1 MQDSEDAPARPLLW
15 VLLTAVSVLLLSLIP
30 LIWTPRF
37 YFWDD
42 TENGAYG
49 VWYHLGESLL
59 SGTVPILN
67 PQVWSSGNYAAE
79 GQWGTWNPLIM
90 AISVIVYLAP
100 DAVIVTTSLKIAFL
114 VVGGVG
120 CYLLS
125 RSFRV
130 PPALALVAGVAS
142 PLNGF
147 TTFFDAPSWV
157 TGQLAWALLPYFWML
172 LKLAAE
178 GRRSPFWAFLAG
190 YLVVAIGYVAG
201 TVAVGFVLLAVGVDA
216 LLKRRWAPAWRI
228 AAIGFALVMVAVVV
242 YLPGVLTAAV
252 TTRST
257 TAIANDDFM
266 GVDLSGLLS
275 STIATAF
282 PMMPSWWW
290 GGFSAPAPALY
301 IAWFLPLVAFLSWRR
316 IRGYAP
322 EIRDILFFAALSLMF
337 VLLPSTVGPLRYPAR
352 FMPYLALVCVLLCVV
367 LLSHALA
374 SHPSKLSLLGA
385 TGAIAFGV
393 YGAWA
398 QYPDRYMTVFVAG
411 LLAVTAICAV
421 WWRMRGNPLPLGKL
435 PLASFVAVVCL
446 GITFGTTFLQHRTTG
461 GSPLSNSHV
470 PADTA
475 VPKGVLADVRG
486 EVLVVGDPLDYPQDE
501 STWSRTL
508 MANTWYLSPASVL
521 NRYQLIGHTQY
532 NNALCLRYLGGTCP
546 ELLGRLFERRDDT
559 GLLLVDELGIDNI
572 QILKK
577 SFEGNQRPAANNNYV
592 GRQDA
597 LPIRSVPAGWR
608 QVSDDG
614 DIALWSREVPTDS
627 SGGLVWTSAGTTVTE
642 TGRTTTEVTLR
653 VDQVPSGGGRAAL
666 GRLPWPGYE
675 ARGAR
680 IGSPVDGFL
689 LTVDVPEDAAGQTV
703 SVAFTPPG
711 WTAGVALWSAGV
723 GGIIV
728 WAAVDL
734 IAGRRRRAQA
744 EAEAGGPRLAT
755 EPLTGHSV
763 P

>member
-1 MQDSEDAPARPLLW
+1 MQDSEDASARSPLWL
-15 VLLTAVSVLLLSLIP
+15 LLTAFSVLLLSLIP
-30 LIWTPRF
+30 LIWRPRF

-49 VWYHLGESLL
+49 VWYHLGESLV

-90 AISVIVYLAP
+90 AIGVIVYLAP
-100 DAVIVTTSLKIAFL
+100 DAVAVTTSLKIAFL

-125 RSFRV
+125 RSFKV

-147 TTFFDAPSWV
+147 TMFFDAPSWV

-172 LKLAAE
+172 LKLATD
-178 GRRSPFWAFLAG
+178 GRRSPLWAFLAG
-190 YLVVAIGYVAG
+190 YLVVTIGYVAG

-216 LLKRRWAPAWRI
+216 LLKRRWETAWRT
-228 AAIGFALVMVAVVV
+228 AAIGFALMMVAVVV

-316 IRGYAP
+316 IRAYAP
-322 EIRDILFFAALSLMF
+322 QIRDILFFAALSLMF

-352 FMPYLALVCVLLCVV
+352 FMPYLALVCILLCVV
-367 LLSHALA
+367 LLSHTLA
-374 SHPSKLSLLGA
+374 KHPSKLSLLGA

-398 QYPDRYMTVFVAG
+398 QYPDRYMTVFLTGV
-411 LLAVTAICAV
+411 LAIAAICV
-421 WWRMRGNPLPLGKL
+421 MWWRMRGNTL
-435 PLASFVAVVCL
+435 PLAKLSLASFIALVCL
-446 GITFGTTFLQHRTTG
+446 GVTFGTTLLQHRTTG
-461 GSPLSNSHV
+461 GSPLSNSAV
-470 PADTA
+470 PSETA
-475 VPKGVLADVRG
+475 IPKGVLADVSG

-521 NRYQLIGHTQY
+521 NRYQLIGHTEY
-532 NNALCLRYLGGTCP
+532 NKALCLRYLGGTCP
-546 ELLGRLFERRDDT
+546 ELLDRLFERRDATDM
-559 GLLLVDELGIDNI
+559 LLVDELGIDNV

-577 SFEGNQRPAANNNYV
+577 SFDGNQRPSASNNYV
-592 GRQDA
+592 GRQA
-597 LPIRSVPAGWR
+597 AVPIRSLPAGWR

-614 DIALWSREVPTDS
+614 EIALWSRDVSKDA
-627 SGGLVWTSAGTTVTE
+627 SGGLVWESAGTKLTE
-642 TGRTTTEVTLR
+642 TGRTATEVTLR

-666 GRLPWPGYE
+666 ARLPWPGYE
-675 ARGAR
+675 ARGAS

-689 LTVDVPEDAAGQTV
+689 LSVDVPEEAAGRTV

-711 WTAGVALWSAGV
+711 WAAGVALWSVGV
-723 GGIIV
+723 GGMILWTAFDLV
-728 WAAVDL
+728 AA
-734 IAGRRRRAQA
+734 RRRRTPA
-744 EAEAGGPRLAT
+744 EAA
-755 EPLTGHSV
+755 V
-763 P
+763 PVRS

>member
-1 MQDSEDAPARPLLW
+1 MQDREDAPARSLLW
-15 VLLTAVSVLLLSLIP
+15 ILVTGVSVLALSLVP
-30 LIWTPRF
+30 LIRTPRF

-90 AISVIVYLAP
+90 LIGVIVYFAP
-100 DAVIVTTSLKIAFL
+100 DAVVVTTSLKIAFL
-114 VVGGVG
+114 VIGGIG

-125 RSFRV
+125 RSFKV

-147 TTFFDAPSWV
+147 TMFFDAPSWV
-157 TGQLAWALLPYFWML
+157 TGQLAWALVPYFWML
-172 LKLAAE
+172 LKMASD
-178 GRRSPFWAFLAG
+178 GRRSPLWAFLVG
-190 YLVVAIGYVAG
+190 YLVVTIGYVAG

-216 LLKRRWAPAWRI
+216 LLKRHWTKAWRT
-228 AAIGFALVMVAVVV
+228 AALGFGLVLVAVVV

-275 STIATAF
+275 STIATAY

-290 GGFSAPAPALY
+290 GGLSAPAPALY

-316 IRGYAP
+316 IRAYAP
-322 EIRDILFFAALSLMF
+322 QIRDILFFAALSLMF

-352 FMPYLALVCVLLCVV
+352 FMPYLAMVCILLCVV

-374 SHPSKLSLLGA
+374 RHPSKLSLSGA

-393 YGAWA
+393 YGGWA
-398 QYPDRYMTVFVAG
+398 QFPDRYVAVFLAG
-411 LLAVTAICAV
+411 LVAIAAICLL
-421 WWRMRGNPLPLGKL
+421 WWRMRGNTIPLDKL
-435 PLASFVAVVCL
+435 SMASSIAVICL
-446 GITFGTTFLQHRTTG
+446 GVTLGTTLLQYRTTEV
-461 GSPLSNSHV
+461 SPLSDSAV

-475 VPKGVLADVRG
+475 IPKGVLADVRG

-508 MANTWYLSPASVL
+508 LANTWYLSPASVL
-521 NRYQLIGHTQY
+521 NRYQLIGHTEY
-532 NNALCLRYLGGTCP
+532 NKALCLRYLGGTCA
-546 ELLGRLFERRDDT
+546 ELLDRLFERRDET
-559 GLLLVDELGIDNI
+559 GMLLADELGIDNI

-577 SFEGNQRPAANNNYV
+577 SFEGNQRPAASNNYI

-597 LPIRSVPAGWR
+597 VPVRSVPAGWH

-614 DIALWSREVPTDS
+614 EIALWSRDIPTGS
-627 SGGLVWTSAGTTVTE
+627 SGGLVWTSAGTKLTE
-642 TGRTTTEVTLR
+642 TGRTATEVTLR
-653 VDQVPSGGGRAAL
+653 VDEVASGGGRAAL
-666 GRLPWPGYE
+666 GRLPWPGYT
-675 ARGAR
+675 ASGTNVT
-680 IGSPVDGFL
+680 SPVDGFL
-689 LTVDVPEDAAGQTV
+689 LAVDVPEHSAGSTL
-703 SVAFTPPG
+703 SVAFIPPG
-711 WTAGVALWSAGV
+711 WAEGVSLWCVGV
-723 GGIIV
+723 GGMFLWMAWDV
-728 WAAVDL
+728 VAA
-734 IAGRRRRAQA
+734 RRRRAST
-744 EAEAGGPRLAT
+744 ENHPSTESRLAT
-755 EPLTGHSV
+755 EKAP
-763 P
+763 

>member
-1 MQDSEDAPARPLLW
+1 MQDSEEAPSRSPLW
-15 VLLTAVSVLLLSLIP
+15 VLLTALSVLLLSLVP
-30 LIWTPRF
+30 LIWHPRF

-49 VWYHLGESLL
+49 VWYHLGESLV

-90 AISVIVYLAP
+90 AIGVVVYLAS
-100 DAVIVTTSLKIAFL
+100 DAVVVATTLKIAFL

-125 RSFRV
+125 RSFKV

-147 TTFFDAPSWV
+147 TMFFDAPSWV

-172 LKLAAE
+172 LKLASD
-178 GRRSPFWAFLAG
+178 GRRSPLWAFLVG
-190 YLVVAIGYVAG
+190 YLVVTIGYVAG

-216 LLKRRWAPAWRI
+216 LLKRQWVTAWRI
-228 AAIGFALVMVAVVV
+228 AAIGLALVTVAVVV

-266 GVDLSGLLS
+266 GVNLSGLLS

-290 GGFSAPAPALY
+290 TGFSAPAPALY

-316 IRGYAP
+316 IRSYAP
-322 EIRDILFFAALSLMF
+322 QIRDILSFAALSLMF
-337 VLLPSTVGPLRYPAR
+337 VLLPSTMGPLRYPAR
-352 FMPYLALVCVLLCVV
+352 FMPYLALVCILLCVV
-367 LLSHALA
+367 LISRARA
-374 SHPSKLSLLGA
+374 ERPSKLSLLGA

-393 YGAWA
+393 YGSWA
-398 QYPDRYMTVFVAG
+398 QYPDRYMTVFLAG
-411 LLAVTAICAV
+411 LIAIAGICAM
-421 WWRMRGNPLPLGKL
+421 WWRMRGNGLLLGKL
-435 PLASFVAVVCL
+435 SMASFIALVCL
-446 GITFGTTFLQHRTTG
+446 GVTFGTTLLQQRTTG
-461 GSPLSNSHV
+461 GSPLSDSNV
-470 PADTA
+470 PSDAA
-475 VPKGVLADVRG
+475 IPKHVLADVRG

-546 ELLGRLFERRDDT
+546 ELLDRLFQPRDET
-559 GLLLVDELGIDNI
+559 GMVLADELGIDNI

-577 SFEGNQRPAANNNYV
+577 SFEGNQQPSASNNYV
-592 GRQDA
+592 RRQD
-597 LPIRSVPAGWR
+597 PVPVRSVPAGWQ

-614 DIALWSREVPTDS
+614 EIALWSRDVATGS
-627 SGGLVWTSAGTTVTE
+627 SGGLVWTSKGTRLTE
-642 TGRTTTEVTLR
+642 TSRTATEITLR
-653 VDQVPSGGGRAAL
+653 VDEVPSGGGRAAL
-666 GRLPWPGYE
+666 ARLPWPGYE
-675 ARGAR
+675 AQGAR
-680 IGSPVDGFL
+680 ISSPVDGFL
-689 LTVDVPEDAAGQTV
+689 LAVDVPGSAAGRTV
-703 SVAFTPPG
+703 SVTFTPPG
-711 WTAGVALWSAGV
+711 WTAGVALWCVGV
-723 GGIIV
+723 GGMMFWTAFEFV
-728 WAAVDL
+728 
-734 IAGRRRRAQA
+734 AGRRRRAPSEIAQA
-744 EAEAGGPRLAT
+744 QP
-755 EPLTGHSV
+755 SV
-763 P
+763 PVHL